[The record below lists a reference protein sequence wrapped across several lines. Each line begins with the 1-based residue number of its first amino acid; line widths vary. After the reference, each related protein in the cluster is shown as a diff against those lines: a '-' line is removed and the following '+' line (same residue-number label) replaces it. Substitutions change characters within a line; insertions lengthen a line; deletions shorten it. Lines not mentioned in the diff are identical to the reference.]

1 MHNGMLLLLLPLS
14 RFSRV
19 RLCATPEMAAP
30 FSFLWAPLAF
40 GMIFGPPSET
50 MYLKIYEMEA
60 NIVENESVS
69 RSDVS
74 DSLRPHGL

>member
-1 MHNGMLLLLLPLS
+1 MAPLWGQGA
-14 RFSRV
+14 RV
-19 RLCATPEMAAP
+19 GA